1 MYHPNH
7 PDGDDEM
14 ADRVEA
20 FDPRHA
26 ISWKPGNDA
35 DDGNLAFSGWIW
47 HGVGNLITGERVVLR
62 YLGIGSLELLADFR
76 ARSDAAGS
84 SDGESSI

>member
-47 HGVGNLITGERVVLR
+47 RASAISSQEREWYSVTS
-62 YLGIGSLELLADFR
+62 GSGLLNCSQTSGAKR
-76 ARSDAAGS
+76 CRWV
-84 SDGESSI
+84 ERR